1 MNAALVVSV
10 ESVESSSCD
19 VVSVTVD
26 VLTCDEIS
34 NVCVDVLPS
43 VVAED
48 SGESDS
54 DVSARSVVEITVVS
68 CTVGCVDETW
78 VEVVVCAS
86 VVVC

>member
-1 MNAALVVSV
+1 M
-10 ESVESSSCD
+10 
-19 VVSVTVD
+19 D
-26 VLTCDEIS
+26 VLTCDVIS
-34 NVCVDVLPS
+34 NVSVDVLPS
-43 VVAED
+43 VVVD

-54 DVSARSVVEITVVS
+54 DVSARSVVETTVVS

>member
-1 MNAALVVSV
+1 MNAVLVVSV

-43 VVAED
+43 VVVD

-54 DVSARSVVEITVVS
+54 DVSARSVVETTAVS

-78 VEVVVCAS
+78 VRVVVCAS

>member
-43 VVAED
+43 VVVD

-54 DVSARSVVEITVVS
+54 DVSARSVVETTVVS

>member
-1 MNAALVVSV
+1 MNAALVVLV
-10 ESVESSSCD
+10 ESVESSCCD

-26 VLTCDEIS
+26 ELTCDEIS

-43 VVAED
+43 VVVD